1 MENKEFLKS
10 NFGIEI
16 EFTGITRRKAA
27 EIVVEHLGGSV
38 EELHDYY
45 KTLKIIARD
54 GRVWKIMYDGSI
66 KCQKRTGGQKV
77 SASSEYSVELVSPI
91 LTYEKDMVD
100 VQEMVRKLRK
110 AGAFSEQQN
119 CTGIHIHLDG
129 RDHTPKSIRN
139 FMNIIYSR
147 NDLLYDALQI
157 EQRRMQFCKKMD
169 ESLVHKMNR
178 SKPTTFNQIEDIWY
192 QGYGERRERHYHESR
207 YHFLNL
213 HSLFNGCGTVELRG
227 FNGTLHAGKIR
238 SYIALSL
245 AMNHQALSQKSASSK
260 KPQIENPKFSM
271 RTWLNRIGFIGD
283 DFKNCREHLCK
294 HLEGSAAWRFR
305 RAAQIK
311 KVALSN
317 PPSGRPLLR
326 WQKDSPLQTKA
337 HTGEAEGG
345 KPLFKK
351 G

>member
-1 MENKEFLKS
+1 MTSKDFLKS

-16 EFTGITRRKAA
+16 EMTGITRKKAA
-27 EIVVEHLGGSV
+27 KVVADHLEGTI
-38 EELHDYY
+38 EEVHDYY
-45 KTLKIIARD
+45 KTLKIIERD
-54 GRVWKIMYDGSI
+54 GRVWKIVYDGSI
-66 KCQKRTGGQKV
+66 KCQKRTAGQKV

-91 LTYEKDMVD
+91 LTYERDMESL
-100 VQEMVRKLRK
+100 QEMVRKLRK

-129 RDHTPKSIRN
+129 RDHTPRSIRN

-157 EQRRMQFCKKMD
+157 EQRRMHYCKKMD
-169 ESLVHKMNR
+169 ESLVQKLNR
-178 SKPTTFNQIEDIWY
+178 RKPTTLKQIEDIWY
-192 QGYGERRERHYHESR
+192 QGYGDRRERHYHESR

-238 SYIALSL
+238 SYVALSL
-245 AMNHQALSQKSASSK
+245 AINHQSLIQKSASSK

-294 HLEGSAAWRFR
+294 HLDGSAAWRFR
-305 RAAQIK
+305 TAA
-311 KVALSN
+311 
-317 PPSGRPLLR
+317 
-326 WQKDSPLQTKA
+326 
-337 HTGEAEGG
+337 
-345 KPLFKK
+345 
-351 G
+351 

>member
-1 MENKEFLKS
+1 MASKDFLKS

-16 EFTGITRRKAA
+16 EMTGITRKMAA
-27 EIVVEHLGGSV
+27 KVVADHLEGTI
-38 EELHDYY
+38 EEVHDYY
-45 KTLKIIARD
+45 KTLKITERD

-66 KCQKRTGGQKV
+66 KCQKKTGRQKV

-91 LTYEKDMVD
+91 LTYERDMESL
-100 VQEMVRKLRK
+100 QEMVRKLRK

-129 RDHTPKSIRN
+129 RDHTPRSIRN

-157 EQRRMQFCKKMD
+157 EQRRMHYCKKMD
-169 ESLVHKMNR
+169 ESLVQKMNR
-178 SKPTTFNQIEDIWY
+178 RKPTTLKQIEDIWY
-192 QGYGERRERHYHESR
+192 QGYGDRRERHYHESR

-238 SYIALSL
+238 SYVALSL
-245 AMNHQALSQKSASSK
+245 AMNHQALTQKSASSK
-260 KPQIENPKFSM
+260 KPQVENPKFSM

-294 HLEGSAAWRFR
+294 HLDGSAAWRFR
-305 RAAQIK
+305 TAA
-311 KVALSN
+311 
-317 PPSGRPLLR
+317 
-326 WQKDSPLQTKA
+326 
-337 HTGEAEGG
+337 
-345 KPLFKK
+345 
-351 G
+351 

>member
-27 EIVVEHLGGSV
+27 EIVVDHLGGSV

-305 RAAQIK
+305 RA
-311 KVALSN
+311 S
-317 PPSGRPLLR
+317 
-326 WQKDSPLQTKA
+326 
-337 HTGEAEGG
+337 
-345 KPLFKK
+345 
-351 G
+351 

>member
-139 FMNIIYSR
+139 FINIIYSR

-245 AMNHQALSQKSASSK
+245 ALNHQALSQKSASSK

-305 RAAQIK
+305 RAA
-311 KVALSN
+311 
-317 PPSGRPLLR
+317 
-326 WQKDSPLQTKA
+326 
-337 HTGEAEGG
+337 
-345 KPLFKK
+345 
-351 G
+351 

>member
-245 AMNHQALSQKSASSK
+245 AMNHQALTQKSASSK

-311 KVALSN
+311 KGGAFKLTERETALKVVEGFPASN
-317 PPSGRPLLR
+317 
-326 WQKDSPLQTKA
+326 KSP
-337 HTGEAEGG
+337 HRRS
-345 KPLFKK
+345 
-351 G
+351 

>member
-1 MENKEFLKS
+1 VIYVHDQRNTLNEKEESTMENKEFLKS

-305 RAAQIK
+305 RAA
-311 KVALSN
+311 
-317 PPSGRPLLR
+317 
-326 WQKDSPLQTKA
+326 
-337 HTGEAEGG
+337 
-345 KPLFKK
+345 
-351 G
+351 

>member
-1 MENKEFLKS
+1 MYMNKETHLNEKGENTMANKDFLKS

-27 EIVVEHLGGSV
+27 KIVAEHLGGSL
-38 EELHDYY
+38 EELHGYY
-45 KTLKIIARD
+45 GTFRITAPD
-54 GRVWKIMYDGSI
+54 GRKWKVMYDGSI
-66 KCQKRTGGQKV
+66 TTQKKSGGQKV
-77 SASSEYSVELVSPI
+77 SASKEHSVELVSPI
-91 LTYEKDMVD
+91 LTYEKDMANL
-100 VQEMVRKLRK
+100 QEMVRKLRK

-129 RDHTPKSIRN
+129 RDHTPRSIRN

-157 EQRRMQFCKKMD
+157 ERRRMHYCKKMD
-169 ESLVHKMNR
+169 QSLVERMNKK
-178 SKPTTFNQIEDIWY
+178 KPTTMKQIEDIWY
-192 QGYGERRERHYHESR
+192 QDYSERRERHYHESR

-238 SYIALSL
+238 SYVALSL
-245 AMNHQALSQKSASSK
+245 AMNHQALTQKSASSK

-294 HLEGSAAWRFR
+294 HLDGSAAWRFR
-305 RAAQIK
+305 TAA
-311 KVALSN
+311 
-317 PPSGRPLLR
+317 
-326 WQKDSPLQTKA
+326 
-337 HTGEAEGG
+337 
-345 KPLFKK
+345 
-351 G
+351 

>member
-139 FMNIIYSR
+139 YMNIIYSR

-238 SYIALSL
+238 SYIVLSL

-305 RAAQIK
+305 RAA
-311 KVALSN
+311 
-317 PPSGRPLLR
+317 
-326 WQKDSPLQTKA
+326 
-337 HTGEAEGG
+337 
-345 KPLFKK
+345 
-351 G
+351 

>member
-27 EIVVEHLGGSV
+27 EIVVDHLGGSV

-91 LTYEKDMVD
+91 LTCEKDMVD

-213 HSLFNGCGTVELRG
+213 HSLFNGSGTVELRG

-305 RAAQIK
+305 RA
-311 KVALSN
+311 S
-317 PPSGRPLLR
+317 
-326 WQKDSPLQTKA
+326 
-337 HTGEAEGG
+337 
-345 KPLFKK
+345 
-351 G
+351 

>member
-1 MENKEFLKS
+1 MTSKDFLKS

-16 EFTGITRRKAA
+16 EMTGITRKKAA
-27 EIVVEHLGGSV
+27 KVVADHLEGTI
-38 EELHDYY
+38 EEVHDYY
-45 KTLKIIARD
+45 KTLKITERD

-66 KCQKRTGGQKV
+66 KCQKKTGGQKV

-91 LTYEKDMVD
+91 LTYERDMESL
-100 VQEMVRKLRK
+100 QEMVRKLRK

-129 RDHTPKSIRN
+129 RDHTPRSIRN

-157 EQRRMQFCKKMD
+157 EQRRMHYCKKMD
-169 ESLVHKMNR
+169 ESLVQKLNR
-178 SKPTTFNQIEDIWY
+178 RKPTTLKQIEDIWY
-192 QGYGERRERHYHESR
+192 QGYGDRRERHYHESR

-238 SYIALSL
+238 SYVALSL
-245 AMNHQALSQKSASSK
+245 AMNHQALTQKSASSK
-260 KPQIENPKFSM
+260 KPQVENPKFSM

-294 HLEGSAAWRFR
+294 HLDGSAAWRFR
-305 RAAQIK
+305 TAA
-311 KVALSN
+311 
-317 PPSGRPLLR
+317 
-326 WQKDSPLQTKA
+326 
-337 HTGEAEGG
+337 
-345 KPLFKK
+345 
-351 G
+351 

>member
-1 MENKEFLKS
+1 MASKEFLQS

-16 EFTGITRRKAA
+16 EMTGITRRKAA
-27 EIVVEHLGGSV
+27 KIVAEHLGGTV
-38 EELHDYY
+38 EELNDYY
-45 KTLKIIARD
+45 KTFKIKGSD

-66 KCQKRTGGQKV
+66 HTQKKSGGQRV
-77 SASSEYSVELVSPI
+77 SASKEYSVELVSPI
-91 LTYEKDMVD
+91 LTYEGDMESL
-100 VQEMVRKLRK
+100 QEIVRKLRK

-129 RDHTPKSIRN
+129 RDHTPRSVRN

-157 EQRRMQFCKKMD
+157 ERRRMHYCKKMD
-169 ESLVHKMNR
+169 QSLVERMNWK
-178 SKPTTFNQIEDIWY
+178 KPTTLKQIEDIWY
-192 QGYGERRERHYHESR
+192 QGYSDRRERHYHESR

-238 SYIALSL
+238 SYVALSL
-245 AMNHQALSQKSASSK
+245 AMNHQALTQKSASSK
-260 KPQIENPKFSM
+260 KPQVENPKFSM

-294 HLEGSAAWRFR
+294 HLDGSAAWRFR
-305 RAAQIK
+305 R
-311 KVALSN
+311 VA
-317 PPSGRPLLR
+317 
-326 WQKDSPLQTKA
+326 
-337 HTGEAEGG
+337 
-345 KPLFKK
+345 
-351 G
+351 

>member
-157 EQRRMQFCKKMD
+157 EQRRMHYCKKMD
-169 ESLVHKMNR
+169 ESLVQKLNR
-178 SKPTTFNQIEDIWY
+178 RKPTTLKQIEDIWY
-192 QGYGERRERHYHESR
+192 QGYGDRRERHYHESR

-245 AMNHQALSQKSASSK
+245 ALNHQALSQKSASSK

-305 RAAQIK
+305 RAA
-311 KVALSN
+311 
-317 PPSGRPLLR
+317 
-326 WQKDSPLQTKA
+326 
-337 HTGEAEGG
+337 
-345 KPLFKK
+345 
-351 G
+351 

>member
-139 FMNIIYSR
+139 FINIIYSR

-178 SKPTTFNQIEDIWY
+178 SRPTTFNQIEDIWC

-305 RAAQIK
+305 RAA
-311 KVALSN
+311 
-317 PPSGRPLLR
+317 
-326 WQKDSPLQTKA
+326 
-337 HTGEAEGG
+337 
-345 KPLFKK
+345 
-351 G
+351 

>member
-294 HLEGSAAWRFR
+294 HLEGSAVWRFR
-305 RAAQIK
+305 RAA
-311 KVALSN
+311 
-317 PPSGRPLLR
+317 
-326 WQKDSPLQTKA
+326 
-337 HTGEAEGG
+337 
-345 KPLFKK
+345 
-351 G
+351 

>member
-1 MENKEFLKS
+1 MTKETHLNEKGENTMANKDFLKS

-27 EIVVEHLGGSV
+27 KIVAEHLDGSI
-38 EELHDYY
+38 EEVHDYY
-45 KTLKIIARD
+45 KTIKITVRD

-77 SASSEYSVELVSPI
+77 SANSEYSVELVSPI
-91 LTYEKDMVD
+91 LTYEKDMAD
-100 VQEMVRKLRK
+100 LQEMVRKLRK

-129 RDHTPKSIRN
+129 RDHTPRSIRN

-157 EQRRMQFCKKMD
+157 ERRRMHYCKKMD
-169 ESLVHKMNR
+169 QRLVERMNKK
-178 SKPTTFNQIEDIWY
+178 KPTTMKQIEDIWY
-192 QGYGERRERHYHESR
+192 QDYSERRERHYHNSR
-207 YHFLNL
+207 YNFLNL
-213 HSLFNGCGTVELRG
+213 HSFFNGCGTVELRG
-227 FNGTLHAGKIR
+227 FNNPNLHAGKIR
-238 SYIALSL
+238 SYVALSL
-245 AMNHQALSQKSASSK
+245 AINHQALTQKSASSK

-294 HLEGSAAWRFR
+294 HLDGSAAWRFR
-305 RAAQIK
+305 TAA
-311 KVALSN
+311 
-317 PPSGRPLLR
+317 
-326 WQKDSPLQTKA
+326 
-337 HTGEAEGG
+337 
-345 KPLFKK
+345 
-351 G
+351 